1 MTQPAAAMRGWV
13 GRGRTL
19 SIAAKLGA
27 VLGAMTIVTALLAT
41 VLLVQLRQVT
51 TTYDTLLTTEVRS
64 ALQAREMQVAFKK
77 QVQEWKNILLR
88 GVDPQDLAT
97 YTRQFRDESAR
108 VEELGAALRAT
119 ATDPVVRTD
128 IETFTTAHADLNR
141 NYDAA
146 LAAFVAAGAQDPRV
160 PDLAVRGQDQPP
172 TDVLEGVVARLE
184 ATVADRVAAQGA
196 GVATQ
201 HRVLVVVGL
210 IALLLAVAMLGLVI
224 AGIVRPIRSLTRT
237 AYDAAH
243 RTLPETVGEIRR
255 SSFASPPAVPAIDV
269 GAANELRELAS
280 ALGSMQTSAVQLA
293 FDQHRAERE
302 SADVLVNLGRRNQ
315 NLLKRTL
322 GYISELEADETDPEV
337 LSRLFRLD
345 HATTRIRRNAESM
358 LVLAGAEQTRTWSQ
372 PVLIAEAARAALSEI
387 EDYQRVD
394 LNHLDE
400 AAVTG
405 VAVAD
410 LVHLIAELAE
420 NATHFSPPGS
430 RVTVVGQ
437 HVADGYRI
445 QVSDR
450 GVGMS
455 ASELDGANA
464 RIARAAEGRSDSPLL
479 GLYVVGRLAAR
490 RGITVAL
497 EPSAGSGIT
506 ASVTLPPS
514 MLVDTASLTRTPAET
529 PALPSPAAGPWP
541 VVPNASVPHRGRPA
555 AAGSAVASRGP
566 DGVLPPGWFEAALQ
580 SAASE
585 GEAPSGGSIPRR
597 VRGAQLPDLG
607 GGRGQGFAP
616 PDPEQVRRQ
625 LAALHR
631 GTERAHAEQAGA
643 AADARPAPA
652 GELDFQRGH

>member
-160 PDLAVRGQDQPP
+160 PDLAVRGQDRPP

-201 HRVLVVVGL
+201 QRVLVVVGL

-280 ALGSMQTSAVQLA
+280 ALGSMQASAVQLA

-372 PVLIAEAARAALSEI
+372 PVPIAEAARAALSEI

-394 LNHLDE
+394 LHHLDE

-555 AAGSAVASRGP
+555 PAGSAVASRGP

-585 GEAPSGGSIPRR
+585 GEAPYGGSIPRR

-652 GELDFQRGH
+652 GELDFQRGR

>member
-160 PDLAVRGQDQPP
+160 PDLAVRGQDRPP

-280 ALGSMQTSAVQLA
+280 ALGSMQASAVQLA

-372 PVLIAEAARAALSEI
+372 PVPIAEAARAALSEI

-394 LNHLDE
+394 LHHLDE

>member
-1 MTQPAAAMRGWV
+1 
-13 GRGRTL
+13 
-19 SIAAKLGA
+19 
-27 VLGAMTIVTALLAT
+27 
-41 VLLVQLRQVT
+41 
-51 TTYDTLLTTEVRS
+51 
-64 ALQAREMQVAFKK
+64 
-77 QVQEWKNILLR
+77 
-88 GVDPQDLAT
+88 
-97 YTRQFRDESAR
+97 
-108 VEELGAALRAT
+108 
-119 ATDPVVRTD
+119 
-128 IETFTTAHADLNR
+128 
-141 NYDAA
+141 
-146 LAAFVAAGAQDPRV
+146 
-160 PDLAVRGQDQPP
+160 
-172 TDVLEGVVARLE
+172 
-184 ATVADRVAAQGA
+184 
-196 GVATQ
+196 
-201 HRVLVVVGL
+201 
-210 IALLLAVAMLGLVI
+210 
-224 AGIVRPIRSLTRT
+224 
-237 AYDAAH
+237 
-243 RTLPETVGEIRR
+243 
-255 SSFASPPAVPAIDV
+255 
-269 GAANELRELAS
+269 
-280 ALGSMQTSAVQLA
+280 MQTSAVQLA

-372 PVLIAEAARAALSEI
+372 PVPIAEAARAALSEI

-394 LNHLDE
+394 LHHLDE

-555 AAGSAVASRGP
+555 RGRLRGRVEGTGRRPASRLVRGGP
-566 DGVLPPGWFEAALQ
+566 AVRGVRGRGTVRRLDSPPRPRC
-580 SAASE
+580 SATR
-585 GEAPSGGSIPRR
+585 PRR
-597 VRGAQLPDLG
+597 RS
-607 GGRGQGFAP
+607 
-616 PDPEQVRRQ
+616 
-625 LAALHR
+625 
-631 GTERAHAEQAGA
+631 GTGLRPARSRAGA
-643 AADARPAPA
+643 AAARRAAPRHGTCTRGASRRRRGRPSRTGGRTRLPA
-652 GELDFQRGH
+652 GALMAQPTLSAAAQNVNWLLDRFVRDTDAVERAAGVSSDGLLIAISPPLASSQADKLAATISGLTSLALSASHLLRKDALRQVIIELEGGFLLVSAVRDGSCLGVVTGRGADLALVGYETAMLAHRVGSLLTPDLITELKTSVPRW

>member
-1 MTQPAAAMRGWV
+1 MRGWV

-128 IETFTTAHADLNR
+128 IETFTTAHAELNR

-160 PDLAVRGQDQPP
+160 PDLAVRGQDRPP

-201 HRVLVVVGL
+201 QRVLLVVGL

-280 ALGSMQTSAVQLA
+280 ALGSMQASAVQLA

-372 PVLIAEAARAALSEI
+372 PVPIAEAARAALSEI

-394 LNHLDE
+394 LHHLDE

-555 AAGSAVASRGP
+555 PAGSAVASRGP

-585 GEAPSGGSIPRR
+585 GEAPYGGSIPRR

-652 GELDFQRGH
+652 GELDFQRGR

>member
-160 PDLAVRGQDQPP
+160 PDLAVRGQDRPP

-280 ALGSMQTSAVQLA
+280 ALGSMQASAVQLA

-372 PVLIAEAARAALSEI
+372 PVPIAEAARAALSEI

-394 LNHLDE
+394 LHHLDE

-555 AAGSAVASRGP
+555 PAGSAVASRGP

-652 GELDFQRGH
+652 GELDFQRGR

>member
-128 IETFTTAHADLNR
+128 IETFTTAHAELNR

-160 PDLAVRGQDQPP
+160 PDLAVRGQDRPP

-280 ALGSMQTSAVQLA
+280 ALGSMQASAVQLA

-372 PVLIAEAARAALSEI
+372 PVPIAEAARAALSEI

-394 LNHLDE
+394 LHHLDE

-585 GEAPSGGSIPRR
+585 GEAPYGGSIPRR